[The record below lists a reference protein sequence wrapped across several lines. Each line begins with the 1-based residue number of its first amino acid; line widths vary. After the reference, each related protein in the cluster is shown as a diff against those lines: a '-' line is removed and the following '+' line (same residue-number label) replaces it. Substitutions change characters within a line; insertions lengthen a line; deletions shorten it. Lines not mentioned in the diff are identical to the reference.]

1 VESAI
6 SYLKLRKIKKLLLEN
21 QADME
26 TASNENFKT
35 LILTHQFLKQQEIE
49 LTRKLGSVIVR

>member
-1 VESAI
+1 
-6 SYLKLRKIKKLLLEN
+6 
-21 QADME
+21 ME